1 MSESV
6 SKDVMKKHN
15 KEYLETLYPTLLEKK
30 RKGLEKLIND
40 KKAIV
45 QLNPIRQYIVFTLLL
60 KDILHHKDSEVIE
73 CLNSFGL
80 TKHTHKVFKDFS
92 TTFKQLNIFQD
103 YSEFLFPYKTTF
115 GFLELHLINK
125 LKEEVAYDLN
135 IDLFKIAKK
144 NSRKEKNG
152 SLPFMFDDL
161 FFKTNQM
168 SQFIEENYPTIKYY
182 KNKKNMTNASF
193 HTTLYSH
200 KICLYN
206 LYDSLLEF
214 NKKAGYLDHN
224 TVGDFKVFFYD
235 LLFIL
240 LPDTSILKKYDD
252 EDLTYGETN
261 NTRFKKKKIESL
273 ILR

>member
-1 MSESV
+1 
-6 SKDVMKKHN
+6 
-15 KEYLETLYPTLLEKK
+15 
-30 RKGLEKLIND
+30 
-40 KKAIV
+40 
-45 QLNPIRQYIVFTLLL
+45 
-60 KDILHHKDSEVIE
+60 
-73 CLNSFGL
+73 
-80 TKHTHKVFKDFS
+80 
-92 TTFKQLNIFQD
+92 
-103 YSEFLFPYKTTF
+103 
-115 GFLELHLINK
+115 
-125 LKEEVAYDLN
+125 
-135 IDLFKIAKK
+135 
-144 NSRKEKNG
+144 
-152 SLPFMFDDL
+152 MFDDL

-168 SQFIEENYPTIKYY
+168 IEFIEENYPTIKYY
-182 KNKKNMTNASF
+182 KNKKNMTNAAI
-193 HTTLYSH
+193 HTALYSH

-261 NTRFKKKKIESL
+261 NTRFKKKKIKSL